1 MMLVWIVWSNKPI
14 AVFSSEERARNYIAR
29 NGAEEHWVCSAA
41 HINPE
46 GVASETRRSRVQ
58 RAPAHAAMSI

>member
-1 MMLVWIVWSNKPI
+1 MMQVWIVWSSKPI

-29 NGAEEHWVCSAA
+29 KDATNTWTCSAA

-46 GVASETRRSRVQ
+46 GVEEPSRRA
-58 RAPAHAAMSI
+58 RARNTSAYVSACC